1 MINNGSAM
9 GRCLGE
15 IVARFGGDLQGDG
28 NQAITGLATL
38 ESAAPGQLSFLAN
51 PKYRS
56 QLAATRASA
65 VILAPEAAADCPV
78 AAIVTPQ
85 PYLYFARVSQWLADL
100 PRPAQG
106 VHPSAVVETTVPA
119 SVCIGPQVWIG
130 PDVEIGENVVIGAQC
145 RIGPGVRIGTD
156 SMLYPGVTIYHACQL
171 GRRAIVHSGAVIGA
185 DGFGFAREKS
195 GEWVKIAQT
204 GRVVVGDDVEIGANT
219 TIDRGALE
227 DTVIE
232 DGVKLDN
239 QIQIGHNVR
248 IGAHTAMAGCVG
260 VAGSARIG
268 ARCTVG
274 GGAIILGHL
283 TLADGV
289 NVSSGTLVA
298 KSIAAPGSY
307 TGTVPFMAHDDW
319 LKNFSR
325 LRHLDAMADKI
336 RALEKRLAQ
345 LENPPEKNT

>member
-1 MINNGSAM
+1 MT
-9 GRCLGE
+9 RRLEE

-28 NQAITGLATL
+28 SLVVTGLATL
-38 ESAAPGQLSFLAN
+38 EAATPQQLSFLSN
-51 PKYRS
+51 PKYRG
-56 QLAATRASA
+56 QLAGTQAAA

-85 PYLYFARVSQWLADL
+85 PYLYFARVSQWLAEGRL
-100 PRPAQG
+100 PMPG
-106 VHPSAVVETTVPA
+106 IHPSAVVESSLPP
-119 SVCIGPQVWIG
+119 SVSVGAHCWIG
-130 PDVEIGENVVIGAQC
+130 ADVEIGDGSV
-145 RIGPGVRIGTD
+145 
-156 SMLYPGVTIYHACQL
+156 LYPGVKVYPGCRI
-171 GRRAIVHSGAVIGA
+171 GKRAIIHSGAVIGA
-185 DGFGFAREKS
+185 DGFGFAREAS

-204 GRVVVGDDVEIGANT
+204 GRVLVGDDVEIGANT

-239 QIQIGHNVR
+239 QIQVGHNVR

-260 VAGSARIG
+260 IAGSARIG
-268 ARCTVG
+268 ARCTIG

-289 NVSSGTLVA
+289 HVSAGTLVG
-298 KSIAAPGSY
+298 KSIAEPGSY
-307 TGTVPFMAHDDW
+307 TGTVPFMAHAEW

-325 LRHLDAMADKI
+325 LRHLEPMADKI
-336 RALEKRLAQ
+336 RALEKRLAE
-345 LENPPEKNT
+345 LEKKA